1 MSSYS
6 FLLLSMGD
14 AVPLDLSQYCSVY
27 KNKFNKIN
35 LLNIKNTPSNALSE
49 QYWVKS

>member
-1 MSSYS
+1 MGEWLTIKSAMSR
-6 FLLLSMGD
+6 
-14 AVPLDLSQYCSVY
+14 LDPILFGL

-49 QYWVKS
+49 QY